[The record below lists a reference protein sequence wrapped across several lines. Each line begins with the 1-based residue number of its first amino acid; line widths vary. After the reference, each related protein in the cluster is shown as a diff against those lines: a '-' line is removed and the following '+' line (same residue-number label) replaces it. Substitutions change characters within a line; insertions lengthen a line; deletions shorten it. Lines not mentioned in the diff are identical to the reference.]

1 MSMVDLIV
9 ILFHLKLDKFYYI
22 RIMNQLKVMSY
33 YWLNKEKLLQKT
45 NSIHHNCGGKGKTA
59 KHDL

>member
-1 MSMVDLIV
+1 MLMIDLIV

-33 YWLNKEKLLQKT
+33 YWLNKEKLLQKA
-45 NSIHHNCGGKGKTA
+45 NSIHHNYGGKGKAA
-59 KHDL
+59 KYDV